1 MCTDNCLTDLSKRKL
16 LKYSGGIAALSIVG
30 STPSIT
36 YAASLSK
43 EERDNMSPNDVVN
56 SLMDG
61 NKRFLSNKTLNH
73 DYRAQ
78 KQSSQYGQYP
88 SAIILSCIDS
98 RAPAEIILDSGIG
111 ELFNSRVAGNISNDD
126 ILGSMEFACAA
137 AGAKVVFV
145 MGHTKCGAVKGAIAN
160 VELGNLTGLLDKIKP
175 AIKKTTFVG
184 HRTSENYNFVDAV
197 AKTNVQLVI
206 SDIRENSATLKK
218 LEDEGKIKIVG
229 AMYDISNGKV
239 SLI

>member
-1 MCTDNCLTDLSKRKL
+1 MCTNNCKMDLSKRNL
-16 LKYSGGIAALSIVG
+16 LKYSGGIAALSFVG
-30 STPSIT
+30 SIPSIT

-43 EERDNMSPNDVVN
+43 EERDGMAPDDVIN
-56 SLMDG
+56 SLIDG
-61 NKRFLSNKTLNH
+61 NKRFVSNKTLNH

-78 KQSSQYGQYP
+78 KQSSQHGQFP
-88 SAIILSCIDS
+88 SAVILSCIDS

-175 AIKKTTFVG
+175 AIRKTTFVG
-184 HRTSENYNFVDAV
+184 NRTAENYDFVDAV

-206 SDIRENSATLKK
+206 DDIRKNSTTLRK
-218 LEDEGKIKIVG
+218 LENEERIKIVG